1 MLILLPPSEG
11 KTQRRRGR
19 TLDLE
24 TLSFPQLTGLRT
36 RVIEGVGEISAR
48 PDAHRLLGVSPN
60 LVEEVARNTRL
71 HVAAT
76 APAGEVYTGVLYDAL
91 ALASLDPTSR
101 RRANRRIV
109 ILSALFGALRPT
121 DRVPAYRLHPCV
133 RLPGIGELTQAWRS
147 VLSSVLEE
155 EAGPKR
161 LIVDCRSNTYASMW
175 NPRGSLGER
184 RVQITV
190 PGASHQAKHT
200 RGLVARHLVL
210 SAAKPRHPED
220 LAEILSDAFDV
231 RITEPERPGRP
242 WQLAVCARLTT

>member
-101 RRANRRIV
+101 RRANRRIF
-109 ILSALFGALRPT
+109 ILSSLFGALRPT
-121 DRVPAYRLHPCV
+121 DRVPA
-133 RLPGIGELTQAWRS
+133 
-147 VLSSVLEE
+147 
-155 EAGPKR
+155 
-161 LIVDCRSNTYASMW
+161 
-175 NPRGSLGER
+175 
-184 RVQITV
+184 
-190 PGASHQAKHT
+190 
-200 RGLVARHLVL
+200 
-210 SAAKPRHPED
+210 
-220 LAEILSDAFDV
+220 
-231 RITEPERPGRP
+231 
-242 WQLAVCARLTT
+242 

>member
-19 TLDLE
+19 ALDLE

-60 LVEEVARNTRL
+60 LVEEVSRNTRL

-76 APAGEVYTGVLYDAL
+76 APAGEVYSGVLYDAL
-91 ALASLDPTSR
+91 GIASLDAGSR

-109 ILSALFGALRPT
+109 ILSALFGAVRPT
-121 DRVPAYRLHPCV
+121 DRIPAYRLHPCV
-133 RLPGIGELTQAWRS
+133 RLPGIGELTQAWRP
-147 VLSSVLEE
+147 VLSSVLEQ
-155 EAGPKR
+155 EAGR
-161 LIVDCRSNTYASMW
+161 
-175 NPRGSLGER
+175 
-184 RVQITV
+184 
-190 PGASHQAKHT
+190 GASSSTAGPTPMRRCGTQGRAGRAPRPDHGPGRVAQAKHT

-231 RITEPERPGRP
+231 RIAEPERPGRP
-242 WQLAVCARLTT
+242 WQLAVHGALTT